1 MTDYMDLALKYGGF
15 TSLDK
20 VYLQNTL
27 SDLSDNQ
34 KLAFITPPP
43 SVINAYFA
51 EIYQKQSP
59 EAATDYYL
67 ELSKELNLFNPVP
80 SFDEH
85 KPFIRL
91 NLSGKSYGF
100 CYENA
105 DEVALVFAEHLEVP
119 TTDILFELAQVFPQY
134 KVYLEGTQVKMAKVD
149 FDEEVLEELTPETQ
163 LLSRVTKLKGNVIK
177 LASFNQDELVELLSQ
192 YKDKGQTVYYGFSQ
206 RECLAYIVQK

>member
-20 VYLQNTL
+20 VYLENTL
-27 SDLSDNQ
+27 SDLSDSQ

-59 EAATDYYL
+59 EAATEYYL
-67 ELSKELNLFNPVP
+67 DLSKELNLFNPEP

-119 TTDILFELAQVFPQY
+119 TASILFELAQVFPQY
-134 KVYLEGTQVKMAKVD
+134 KVYLEGTQIKMAILGNTTKDGTRPTLRDTVRSASRRAASQSSACL
-149 FDEEVLEELTPETQ
+149 FSRR
-163 LLSRVTKLKGNVIK
+163 LSR
-177 LASFNQDELVELLSQ
+177 
-192 YKDKGQTVYYGFSQ
+192 
-206 RECLAYIVQK
+206 

>member
-59 EAATDYYL
+59 
-67 ELSKELNLFNPVP
+67 KELNLFNPVP

-192 YKDKGQTVYYGFSQ
+192 YKGQTVYYGFAQ

>member
-1 MTDYMDLALKYGGF
+1 MD
-15 TSLDK
+15 
-20 VYLQNTL
+20 
-27 SDLSDNQ
+27 
-34 KLAFITPPP
+34 
-43 SVINAYFA
+43 
-51 EIYQKQSP
+51 
-59 EAATDYYL
+59 
-67 ELSKELNLFNPVP
+67 LSKELNLFNPAP

-105 DEVALVFAEHLEVP
+105 DEVALVFAEHSEVS
-119 TTDILFELAQVFPQY
+119 TASILFELAQVFPQY
-134 KVYLEGTQVKMAKVD
+134 KVYLEGTQIKMAKVY

-192 YKDKGQTVYYGFSQ
+192 YKGQTVYYDFAQ

>member
-20 VYLQNTL
+20 VYLENTL
-27 SDLSDNQ
+27 SDLSDSQ

-59 EAATDYYL
+59 EAATEYYL
-67 ELSKELNLFNPVP
+67 DLSKELNLFNPEP

-119 TTDILFELAQVFPQY
+119 TASILFELLKFFRSIRFILKA
-134 KVYLEGTQVKMAKVD
+134 L
-149 FDEEVLEELTPETQ
+149 
-163 LLSRVTKLKGNVIK
+163 KL
-177 LASFNQDELVELLSQ
+177 
-192 YKDKGQTVYYGFSQ
+192 
-206 RECLAYIVQK
+206 R

>member
-1 MTDYMDLALKYGGF
+1 MTDYIDLALKYGGF

-20 VYLQNTL
+20 VYLTNAL
-27 SDLSDNQ
+27 ADLSDAQ

-59 EAATDYYL
+59 QAATDYYL
-67 ELSKELNLFNPVP
+67 KLSKELQLFNAMP

-100 CYENA
+100 TYENDSEEA
-105 DEVALVFAEHLEVP
+105 IVFSETAQSITPDV
-119 TTDILFELAQVFPQY
+119 LFELARVFPQY
-134 KVYLEGTQVKMAKVD
+134 KIYVEGLVIKMHKQD
-149 FDEEVLEELTPETQ
+149 FDEEVIEDLTPETS
-163 LLSRVTKLKGNVIK
+163 LLSRVEKLKGGLIK
-177 LASFNQDELVELLSQ
+177 LASFNQEELVELLSH
-192 YKDKGQTVYYGFSQ
+192 YKGQRVYYSFAQ
-206 RECLAYIVQK
+206 RECLAYVLT

>member
-20 VYLQNTL
+20 VYLKNTL
-27 SDLSDNQ
+27 SDLSDSQ

-67 ELSKELNLFNPVP
+67 DLSKELNLFNPAP
-80 SFDEH
+80 SFDER

-119 TTDILFELAQVFPQY
+119 TASILFELLKFFRSIRFIL
-134 KVYLEGTQVKMAKVD
+134 K
-149 FDEEVLEELTPETQ
+149 ELKLRWPR
-163 LLSRVTKLKGNVIK
+163 LILTKKYWK
-177 LASFNQDELVELLSQ
+177 S
-192 YKDKGQTVYYGFSQ
+192 
-206 RECLAYIVQK
+206 

>member
-105 DEVALVFAEHLEVP
+105 DEVALVFAE
-119 TTDILFELAQVFPQY
+119 Q
-134 KVYLEGTQVKMAKVD
+134 VYLEGTQVKMAKVD

-192 YKDKGQTVYYGFSQ
+192 YKDKGQTVYYGFAQ